1 MKYNP
6 FLSLSDV
13 YGRDVDLEVKPSRW
27 IRRIGASGIVNSPGQ
42 VHVGAVQ
49 SIGGDGVRET
59 PKRDVRAVHPPWT
72 SGTFSAVALDE
83 NVATKILS
91 QLDCGWR
98 IWNASSICRRD
109 LKPQLRKHSAA
120 NGRVHG

>member
-1 MKYNP
+1 MKRCG
-6 FLSLSDV
+6 S
-13 YGRDVDLEVKPSRW
+13 E
-27 IRRIGASGIVNSPGQ
+27 IGIVNSPGQ

-59 PKRDVRAVHPPWT
+59 PKRDVRAPSEVCPPWT